1 MAVIGFSTGA
11 VAFGDFTTALK
22 LLAPTRVTAV
32 ELSALRAIELPV
44 LLEALP
50 LRLDEL
56 RRRFE
61 YVSFHAPTDFENERA
76 LVLQLKTVADLGMN
90 IIVHPDTIHEMVI
103 WQELG
108 ERLCLENMDSRK
120 PVGRTA
126 DELGRIYDQLPE
138 AKLCFDIAHAR
149 QFDSS
154 MAEALRIL
162 DDFRER
168 LVQVHLSEVNSRGK
182 HFAMSFAAKRAYEPF
197 AEIISKVP
205 VILESVVANDE
216 LVHEIAEAEELL
228 AFRKRGSDRH
238 VLDEMETVAA
248 AR

>member
-1 MAVIGFSTGA
+1 
-11 VAFGDFTTALK
+11 
-22 LLAPTRVTAV
+22 
-32 ELSALRAIELPV
+32 
-44 LLEALP
+44 
-50 LRLDEL
+50 
-56 RRRFE
+56 
-61 YVSFHAPTDFENERA
+61 
-76 LVLQLKTVADLGMN
+76 
-90 IIVHPDTIHEMVI
+90 
-103 WQELG
+103 
-108 ERLCLENMDSRK
+108 
-120 PVGRTA
+120 
-126 DELGRIYDQLPE
+126 
-138 AKLCFDIAHAR
+138 
-149 QFDSS
+149 

-228 AFRKRGSDRH
+228 AFRKLGSDRH
-238 VLDEMETVAA
+238 FLDEMETVAA